1 MSALDGANSI
11 TLPDDLSGV
20 FCEAL
25 KADLLARRGQPL
37 ELDASNVVR
46 CGGQAVQLLVSAKRS
61 WASDG
66 QPFAIVNPEAD
77 FIRIVQLTGLQD
89 ELFPESGADT

>member
-1 MSALDGANSI
+1 M
-11 TLPDDLSGV
+11 
-20 FCEAL
+20 
-25 KADLLARRGQPL
+25 L

>member
-1 MSALDGANSI
+1 MTGEELNDALPSTDQNGLPSVDFRFNPGGARKFGAYTSA
-11 TLPDDLSGV
+11 
-20 FCEAL
+20 
-25 KADLLARRGQPL
+25 
-37 ELDASNVVR
+37 NV
-46 CGGQAVQLLVSAKRS
+46 
-61 WASDG
+61 G

>member
-11 TLPDDLSGV
+11 TLPDDLSGA

-61 WASDG
+61 WASDS